1 MLHVFLALCPF
12 TSLGAAIISMMYDA
26 VIRRV
31 GSVAIPIVYSS
42 ISRGKSNCSKV
53 AIALCGNYPKGYT
66 IHLTESHARSYLS
79 GGLPFL
85 YDDPSSD
92 TVLKPLLMNAFSGAE
107 MGTTKRQSVAHC
119 SPLVTA
125 NEHIIQKLSQADDRS
140 VTKCVVELNFVCV

>member
-1 MLHVFLALCPF
+1 MYDVYLPLALIMTFPWLYMSYIS
-12 TSLGAAIISMMYDA
+12 SLGGAILSMMYDE
-26 VIRRV
+26 VIKR
-31 GSVAIPIVYSS
+31 VAIPIAYSS

-53 AIALCGNYPKGYT
+53 AIALCGNFPKGYT

-92 TVLKPLLMNAFSGAE
+92 AVLKPLLMNAFSGAE
-107 MGTTKRQSVAHC
+107 MGTSKRHSVAHC

-125 NEHIIQKLSQADDRS
+125 NEHIIQKLSQADDR
-140 VTKCVVELNFVCV
+140 